1 MCDDAISVPIQ
12 ICGTKMR
19 RIESIKIDR
28 SKTSLGIGSNSKLM
42 RCVGQQEN
50 WSFVWT
56 IL

>member
-1 MCDDAISVPIQ
+1 MCDNAISVPIQ